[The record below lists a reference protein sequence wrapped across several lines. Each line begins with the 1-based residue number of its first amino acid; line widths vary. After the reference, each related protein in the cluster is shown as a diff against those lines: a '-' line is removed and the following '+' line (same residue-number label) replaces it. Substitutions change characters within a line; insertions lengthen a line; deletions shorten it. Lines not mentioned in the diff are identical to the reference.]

1 MKAILKNWICFQII
15 KKKLRWKGPIMVDI
29 LVVGSLAYDT
39 VTTPAGKAER
49 LLGGS
54 ANYFSV
60 AAALF
65 AKTRVIGVVGQDY
78 KDADMKLLSDRGVDV
93 SGMVRVPGKTFHW
106 EGEYKDDM
114 NQAHTIE
121 TALNVF
127 EHFDPKLGDVHKK
140 CQVLFLANI
149 APGLQLSV
157 LEQVEKPML
166 VAMDTMNLWIDIQ
179 RNALLKVIERV
190 DLLSINETEAKMLTR
205 ENNLI
210 HASQSILKMGPKA
223 VVIKRGEYGFIMA
236 SREGFF
242 TLPAF
247 PTENVVDPT
256 GAGDTFAGGVMGYL
270 ARVGKPL
277 SIPELKKAC
286 VYGTCLASLTIQDFG
301 LNRLKSVTA
310 NELETRFHEYLKI
323 VSLA

>member
-1 MKAILKNWICFQII
+1 MA
-15 KKKLRWKGPIMVDI
+15 DI

-39 VTTPAGKAER
+39 ISTPSGKAER

-60 AAALF
+60 ASALF
-65 AKTRVIGVVGQDY
+65 ATTRVIGVVGQDY
-78 KDADMKLLSDRGVDV
+78 QDSDMKLLSDRGVDI

-106 EGEYKDDM
+106 EGQYKDDM
-114 NQAHTIE
+114 NEAHTIE

-166 VAMDTMNLWIDIQ
+166 IAMDTMNLWIDIQ
-179 RNALLKVIERV
+179 RDALLKVIERV
-190 DLLSINETEAKMLTR
+190 DLLSINETESKMLTR
-205 ENNLI
+205 ESN
-210 HASQSILKMGPKA
+210 AVSAAKEILKMGPKA
-223 VVIKRGEYGFIMA
+223 VIIKRGEYGFIMA
-236 SREGFF
+236 SSEGFF
-242 TLPAF
+242 SLPAF
-247 PTENVVDPT
+247 PTTNVVDPT
-256 GAGDTFAGGVMGYL
+256 GAGDTFAGGVIGYL
-270 ARVGKPL
+270 AKTGKPL
-277 SIPELKKAC
+277 SVPVLKRAC

-301 LNRLKSVTA
+301 LNRLKSVTIA
-310 NELETRFHEYLKI
+310 ELENRYQEYLKI
-323 VSLA
+323 VSIN